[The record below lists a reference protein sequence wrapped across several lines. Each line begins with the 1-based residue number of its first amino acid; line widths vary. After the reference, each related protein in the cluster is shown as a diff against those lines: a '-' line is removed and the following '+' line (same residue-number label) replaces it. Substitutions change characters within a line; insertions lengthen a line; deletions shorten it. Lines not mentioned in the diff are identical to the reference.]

1 MECGG
6 LPPPSQSKRLL
17 LLQAKDGMEA
27 SLHAQQREPFDF
39 AQDKQAPVQGE
50 PALHANGLAASELF
64 NELLRQDTG

>member
-17 LLQAKDGMEA
+17 PLQAKDGVEA

-39 AQDKQAPVQGE
+39 AQDKQAP
-50 PALHANGLAASELF
+50 ALHANELAASELF
-64 NELLRQDTG
+64 NEHLREDTG